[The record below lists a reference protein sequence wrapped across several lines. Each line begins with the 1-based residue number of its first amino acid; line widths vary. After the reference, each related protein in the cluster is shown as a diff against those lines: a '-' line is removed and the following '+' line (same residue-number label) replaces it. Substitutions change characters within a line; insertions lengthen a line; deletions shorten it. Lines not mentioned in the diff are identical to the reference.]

1 MSKKSLIFFLV
12 VFCIASASAFTTTLT
27 AYNDTKLYVTIT
39 NTTDLYA
46 YEINFDYTGAAATIQ
61 SNNFLGTSSVATYGS
76 SIKNSILSVYGSR
89 LDSNRAGINGSGA
102 PLHASHPAT
111 RNLDFRYTLAN
122 LPKRTKRLNL

>member
-27 AYNDTKLYVTIT
+27 ANNDTKLYVTIT

-46 YEINFDYTGAAATIQ
+46 YEINFEYTGAAATIQ

-89 LDSNRAGINGSGA
+89 PGSNRGGINGSGTV
-102 PLHASHPAT
+102 LNVSHSGT
-111 RNLDFRYTLAN
+111 GNIDLRYTLAN